1 MRKYAPFVH
10 LQAALLLCIGGPAA
24 RAAPDVK
31 FIDGGY
37 AQLCSSA
44 AQNLD
49 TLTSFTITGSRLP
62 LSAVEV
68 CTLAIKAGDSD
79 ATNLAGSYNNRGVLL
94 FAQGDFSGSLRDFDK
109 ARRLTDTLPEVDV
122 NRGYALVALERWA
135 EAVEAFDRG
144 IAQGAPELA
153 EAYHSRGIAHE
164 ELGNV
169 RQAYYDYLE
178 AAELDPEWEKPR
190 EELSRFEV
198 KR

>member
-1 MRKYAPFVH
+1 MRKYAPFIH

-31 FIDGGY
+31 FIEGGY
-37 AQLCSSA
+37 AQMCASA

-68 CTLAIKAGDSD
+68 CTLAIREGDRD
-79 ATNLAGSYNNRGVLL
+79 AANPAGSYNNRGVLR
-94 FAQGDFSGSLRDFDK
+94 FAQGDFAGSLRDFDK

-153 EAYHSRGIAHE
+153 KAYHSRGIAHE

-178 AAELDPEWEKPR
+178 AAELDPEWETPR

>member
-1 MRKYAPFVH
+1 MRKYAPFIH

-24 RAAPDVK
+24 RAAPNVK

-37 AQLCSSA
+37 AQMCSSA

-49 TLTSFTITGSRLP
+49 TLTSFTVTGSRLP

-68 CTLAIKAGDSD
+68 CTLAIKAGDGD
-79 ATNLAGSYNNRGVLL
+79 AANLAGSYNNRGVLL

-109 ARRLTDTLPEVDV
+109 ARRLTDLLPEVDV

-153 EAYHSRGIAHE
+153 KAYHSRGIAHE

>member
-1 MRKYAPFVH
+1 MRKLSPFIH
-10 LQAALLLCIGGPAA
+10 LQAAVLLCIGGSAA
-24 RAAPDVK
+24 QAGPDVK

-68 CTLAIKAGDSD
+68 CTLAITAGDRD
-79 ATNLAGSYNNRGVLL
+79 AANLAGSYNNRGVLL
-94 FAQGDFSGSLRDFDK
+94 FAQGDFAGSLRDFDK
-109 ARRLTDTLPEVDV
+109 ALRLTDTLPQVDV

-135 EAVEAFDRG
+135 DAVEALDRG
-144 IAQGAPELA
+144 IAQGAPEPA
-153 EAYHSRGIAHE
+153 KAYYNRGIAHE
-164 ELGNV
+164 ELGDV

-190 EELSRFEV
+190 EELSRFAI